1 VAPDQPDRHVLL
13 SLGAGVQ
20 STTLALMAARGDL
33 PLPEAAIFAD
43 TGWES
48 AVTYAHLEWLT
59 AELRGVLPIHVVR
72 KERRDGS
79 AAHIRDDALG
89 VVAGRLAR
97 MATPP
102 VFVKGSREYNPCPDP
117 AQQERFVRHVGGA
130 ANFVVMPLFARSFTG
145 KTSQLKRQCTGEY
158 KIEPI
163 IRKTRELVGRRRGT
177 RRTQPPYVEM
187 WIGISADEKAARCK
201 PSREP
206 WITNRRPLRELGL
219 TRRDCERWLLDHYG
233 LRVPKS
239 SCIGCPYHDDRLWR
253 EIKLH
258 RPDEWAEA
266 VAFDRAIRRLPMVQ
280 GECYVH
286 RSCVP
291 LDEVDLR
298 TPEERGQLALPL
310 HDGDNDGDG
319 WDLCQP

>member
-1 VAPDQPDRHVLL
+1 MAPDPSDRHVLL

-59 AELRGVLPIHVVR
+59 TTVGGVLPIHVVR
-72 KERRDGS
+72 RERRDGF

-89 VVAGRLAR
+89 VVAGRLSR

-102 VFVKGSREYNPCPDP
+102 VFVKVSRESNPCPDP
-117 AQQERFVRHVGGA
+117 AQQERLVRHVGGA
-130 ANFVVMPLFARSFTG
+130 ANFVAMPLFARTFTG

-163 IRKTRELVGRRRGT
+163 IRKARELVGRRRGT
-177 RRTQPPYVEM
+177 RRTRPPYVEM
-187 WIGISADEKAARCK
+187 WIGISADERAARCK
-201 PSREP
+201 ASREP
-206 WITNRRPLRELGL
+206 WLTNRWPLRELGL
-219 TRRDCERWLLDHYG
+219 TRRDCERWLLEHYG

-258 RPDEWAEA
+258 RPEEWAEA

-286 RSCVP
+286 RSCAP
-291 LDEVDLR
+291 LDEVDQR
-298 TPEERGQLALPL
+298 TPEDRGQLALL
-310 HDGDNDGDG
+310 FRDGDDGDG
-319 WDLCQP
+319 EDLCQL

>member
-1 VAPDQPDRHVLL
+1 VDRHVIL

-20 STTLALMAARGDL
+20 STALALMATAGEL
-33 PLPEAAIFAD
+33 PGFPVPEAAIFAD

-48 AVTYAHLEWLT
+48 AVTYAHLAWLT
-59 AELRGVLPIHVVR
+59 GALRGALPVHVVR
-72 KERRDGS
+72 KQRRYGS
-79 AAHIRDDALG
+79 AAHIREDALG
-89 VVAGRLAR
+89 VVTGRLTR

-102 VFVKGSREYNPCPDP
+102 VFVKGSREYNPCPNP
-117 AQQERFVRHVGGA
+117 TQQEKFVRHVGGA
-130 ANFVVMPLFARSFTG
+130 ANFVVMPLFARTFTG

-163 IRKTRELVGRRRGT
+163 IRKTRELVGRKRGT
-177 RRTQPPYVEM
+177 RRIRPPFVEM
-187 WIGISADEKAARCK
+187 WIGISADERPARCK

-206 WITNRRPLRELGL
+206 WITNRWPLRELGM
-219 TRRDCERWLLDHYG
+219 TRRDCERWLLERHR

-239 SCIGCPYHDDRLWR
+239 ACVGCPYHDDRLWR

-280 GECYVH
+280 GEAYVH

-298 TPEERGQLALPL
+298 TPAEKGQLTLSLSVSASPD
-310 HDGDNDGDG
+310 DGDRCH
-319 WDLCQP
+319 W

>member
-1 VAPDQPDRHVLL
+1 VAAEGADRRVIL

-20 STTLALMAARGDL
+20 STALALMAARGEL

-48 AVTYAHLEWLT
+48 AATYAHLEWLT
-59 AELRGVLPIHVVR
+59 GVLRDVLPVHVVR
-72 KERRDGS
+72 KQRRDGG

-89 VVAGRLAR
+89 VVAGRLPR

-102 VFVKGSREYNPCPDP
+102 VFVKGLREYNPCPIP
-117 AQQERFVRHVGGA
+117 AQQEKFVRHVGGA

-158 KIEPI
+158 KVEPI
-163 IRKTRELVGRRRGT
+163 IRKTRELVGRRRGA
-177 RRTQPPYVEM
+177 RRTQPPFVEM
-187 WIGISADEKAARCK
+187 WLGISADEKPTRCK

-206 WITNRRPLRELGL
+206 WIANRWPLRELGM

-239 SCIGCPYHDDRLWR
+239 ACIGCPFHDDRLWR
-253 EIKLH
+253 EIKLR
-258 RPDEWAEA
+258 RPDEWADA

-291 LDEVDLR
+291 LAEVDLR
-298 TPEERGQLALPL
+298 TPEDMGQLALPIP
-310 HDGDNDGDG
+310 DGDADCG
-319 WDLCQP
+319 DLCQP